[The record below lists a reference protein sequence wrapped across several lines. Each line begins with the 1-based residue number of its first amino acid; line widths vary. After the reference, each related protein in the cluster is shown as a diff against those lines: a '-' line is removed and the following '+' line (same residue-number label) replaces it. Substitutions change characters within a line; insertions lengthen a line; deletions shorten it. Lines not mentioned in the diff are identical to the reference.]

1 MLQQIQ
7 PSPTQN
13 ELVYATL
20 REAVVDGTL
29 APGVEV
35 IVSTVAA
42 QLGVSRIPVMQA
54 CQRLVGEGFLVANP
68 RRSLTVAPMT
78 EGRIL
83 DGSDVLTAL
92 ECLALELAAQRCTA
106 AEVAQWRALN
116 AAGAAFLRPPGAAVE
131 NVADLRFHAALWR
144 AAGRPY
150 LYQQISLVYDHH
162 EPARGLSRPTHDQA
176 RASREHEAI
185 VDALARG
192 DAAAAQETLRHHR
205 RNGAERAV
213 AALSAQRSAA
223 EGALSAQAPGR
234 LTGAR
239 PRGARAGGRR

>member
-7 PSPTQN
+7 RSPTQH
-13 ELVYATL
+13 EQVYATL

-29 APGVEV
+29 APGEEV

-78 EGRIL
+78 EERIL

-92 ECLALELAAQRCTA
+92 ECLALALAAQRCTA
-106 AEVAQWRALN
+106 AEVAEWRALS
-116 AAGAAFLRPPGAAVE
+116 AAGAAFRRPPGAALE
-131 NVADLRFHAALWR
+131 NVADPRFHAALWR

-162 EPARGLSRPTHDQA
+162 EPARALSRPTHDQT
-176 RASREHEAI
+176 RASREHDEI

-192 DAAAAQETLRHHR
+192 DAPAAQEALRRHR
-205 RNGAERAV
+205 RNGAERAI
-213 AALSAQRSAA
+213 AALRAQRAA
-223 EGALSAQAPGR
+223 AADPDRAPSPGPAR
-234 LTGAR
+234 LR
-239 PRGARAGGRR
+239 ERGDRR

>member
-1 MLQQIQ
+1 MLQQIR

-20 REAVVDGTL
+20 RGAVVDGTL

-35 IVSTVAA
+35 IVSTVAT

-68 RRSLTVAPMT
+68 RRSLTVAPMS
-78 EGRIL
+78 EERIL

-116 AAGAAFLRPPGAAVE
+116 AAGAAFLRPPVAAVE
-131 NVADLRFHAALWR
+131 NAADSRFHAALWR

-162 EPARGLSRPTHDQA
+162 EPARALSRPTHDQA
-176 RASREHEAI
+176 RASCEHEAI
-185 VDALARG
+185 VDALTRG
-192 DAAAAQETLRHHR
+192 DATAAQETLRRHR
-205 RNGAERAV
+205 RNGAERAI
-213 AALSAQRSAA
+213 AALRAQRAAA
-223 EGALSAQAPGR
+223 EGAFSASPPDR

-239 PRGARAGGRR
+239 ARGRR

>member
-29 APGVEV
+29 APGGEV

-42 QLGVSRIPVMQA
+42 QLGVSRVPVMQA

-83 DGSDVLTAL
+83 DGS
-92 ECLALELAAQRCTA
+92 E
-106 AEVAQWRALN
+106 
-116 AAGAAFLRPPGAAVE
+116 
-131 NVADLRFHAALWR
+131 
-144 AAGRPY
+144 
-150 LYQQISLVYDHH
+150 S
-162 EPARGLSRPTHDQA
+162 
-176 RASREHEAI
+176 
-185 VDALARG
+185 
-192 DAAAAQETLRHHR
+192 
-205 RNGAERAV
+205 
-213 AALSAQRSAA
+213 
-223 EGALSAQAPGR
+223 
-234 LTGAR
+234 
-239 PRGARAGGRR
+239 